1 MRGHE
6 AGSPGPLLQ
15 PPPPGRRQ
23 RYQGPVCAGVL
34 CTSAQGLACG
44 VQLELEWKNLFLL
57 QESTRKIFVPII
69 KVEI

>member
-1 MRGHE
+1 MRSHE

-15 PPPPGRRQ
+15 PAGQEAEVP
-23 RYQGPVCAGVL
+23 GPVCAGVL

-44 VQLELEWKNLFLL
+44 IQLELEWKNLFLL